1 VRGARAYSQAMNC
14 HGRQLGQSTGAFV
27 ASPGQL
33 CCFLGQGHK
42 NNVCTSYQ
50 QNLWGA
56 QLGILLVIL
65 RRHTGVQSC
74 TVLVCLCIVITTTRP
89 APVTAYAGHMIQGT
103 CSVQASHP
111 SAGRPEWLQAL
122 GNAPAV
128 HGHGRLQEVL
138 NSAVHQYLLHVA
150 AAGHGRH
157 GRHTRHRRCGGHRLR
172 RGPPDERLSGG
183 HCRDGTLPVL
193 QAR

>member
-1 VRGARAYSQAMNC
+1 MRGAQAYSQAMNC
-14 HGRQLGQSTGAFV
+14 HGRQLGQSTGAFA

-42 NNVCTSYQ
+42 NKSVHHSSKFYGVH
-50 QNLWGA
+50 NLA
-56 QLGILLVIL
+56 
-65 RRHTGVQSC
+65 SC
-74 TVLVCLCIVITTTRP
+74 MSFCAGMHVLICSCAVITTTRP
-89 APVTAYAGHMIQGT
+89 APVSAFAGHMIQGT

-111 SAGRPEWLQAL
+111 PAGRPEWLRAL

-128 HGHGRLQEVL
+128 HRHGRLKEVL
-138 NSAVHQYLLHVA
+138 NNAVHQHLLHVA